1 MRSPT
6 EKRLSKAS
14 LNISIPP
21 SQREAFFQAL
31 IYLRQE
37 EGDPLMSASAIVV
50 RSVIQAASRFH
61 SQSQQMEEAGQL
73 PDGAR

>member
-31 IYLRQE
+31 IDLRQE
-37 EGDPLMSASAIVV
+37 EGDPLMSASAIIVKA
-50 RSVIQAASRFH
+50 VIQAASRFH
-61 SQSQQMEEAGQL
+61 QQPQRMEEAAQA
-73 PDGAR
+73 PDLAR